1 MSAPSQTPTPLQIGL
16 VLFPRVTQLD
26 FTGPLQVFSSLPGA
40 KVHLIWKRIEPVTSD
55 SVLTLTPTTT
65 FADSPQLD
73 VICVPGG
80 LGTDDMINDEE
91 MLAFLRQQAPGAK
104 YITSVCTG
112 SLVLGAAGLL
122 RGYRATTHWTAMDF
136 LKAFGAIPTKT
147 RVCVDRNRV
156 TGGGVTAGIDF
167 ALTLVSL
174 LHDQKTAEAIQLR
187 LEYNPA
193 PPFNSGS
200 PDTAPPEVLA
210 FMKDR
215 IAAAQIRRGRDD
227 RPRRRAADVTL
238 PAPSCPEGGHP
249 VITDVRGNREA
260 TEYWIVRSSA
270 QLRTRRTMT
279 KNQHTISPRHRK
291 RPPGFPDDLSCLT
304 TAPH

>member
-65 FADSPQLD
+65 FADCPQLD

-80 LGTDDMINDEE
+80 AGTNDMVNDEE
-91 MLAFLRQQAPGAK
+91 MLIFLRKQAEGTK

-122 RGYRATTHWTAMDF
+122 RGYRAATHWTAMEF
-136 LKAFGAIPTKT
+136 LEPFGAIPANT
-147 RVCVDRNRV
+147 RVCVDRNRI

-167 ALTLVSL
+167 ALTLVSIL
-174 LHDQKTAEAIQLR
+174 VDRKTAEMIQLG

-193 PPFNSGS
+193 PPFNAGS
-200 PDTAPPEVLA
+200 PEIAPADVLA
-210 FMKDR
+210 SMKER
-215 IAAAQIRRGRDD
+215 LSATQPRRSEAMHRAAAR
-227 RPRRRAADVTL
+227 L
-238 PAPSCPEGGHP
+238 
-249 VITDVRGNREA
+249 
-260 TEYWIVRSSA
+260 
-270 QLRTRRTMT
+270 
-279 KNQHTISPRHRK
+279 
-291 RPPGFPDDLSCLT
+291 
-304 TAPH
+304 